1 MAPRSNEEECD
12 WTINQWMSKN
22 VIWHPRAVI
31 PTTPEFVTMLKFLAR
46 DGCNAE
52 AIAFKLKRSSDA
64 SAVTSKAK
72 KLLSSKSSGDT
83 LIPPVV
89 PKPGTIQLVKVHVPA

>member
-1 MAPRSNEEECD
+1 
-12 WTINQWMSKN
+12 MSKS
-22 VIWHPRAVI
+22 VISHPHIIA
-31 PTTPEFVTMLKFLAR
+31 MLKFLET

-52 AIAFKLKRSSDA
+52 AIALKLKRSSDA

>member
-1 MAPRSNEEECD
+1 
-12 WTINQWMSKN
+12 MSKS
-22 VIWHPRAVI
+22 VISHPHIIA
-31 PTTPEFVTMLKFLAR
+31 MLKFLET

-52 AIAFKLKRSSDA
+52 AIALKLKRSSDA

-89 PKPGTIQLVKVHVPA
+89 PKPGTIQLVIPVKVHVPA